1 MKFEI
6 HGLSF
11 TKISRRSRVF
21 WELSNSLNSWKYDFC
36 KDFGNDNCCNINLW
50 VPLCGVPY
58 VFVGRPTSRE
68 HVSWLMSDIVLT
80 VFNVALSI

>member
-11 TKISRRSRVF
+11 TKISRRHRVY

-36 KDFGNDNCCNINLW
+36 KDFGNDNL
-50 VPLCGVPY
+50 
-58 VFVGRPTSRE
+58 
-68 HVSWLMSDIVLT
+68 
-80 VFNVALSI
+80 